1 MSKEKKYSIVLG
13 VLLIL
18 GINIYCYA
26 TESGVITGQTVKLR
40 EKPTT
45 ESKSISLL
53 DLNDKVEILG
63 KEGDWYQVKIEGKT
77 GYVSASYIKTDA
89 KIENNNIVNN
99 VTNSTAL
106 NSSENN
112 NISSITKI
120 ENNEIIESTNTSIK
134 ENEQEEIELPSE
146 QELKED
152 IQIRIIPLIN
162 AGSIGELK
170 KGTKV
175 TVTEKI
181 NNWFY
186 IISEEYAGWTYKEV
200 FVSSATNTRTDEKQ
214 EDKEVQKDQKVEEVE
229 KTNIQNRKGYVN
241 VDSVNI
247 RKSADIASEVLGNLS
262 KNAEVI
268 ILEEVNSWYKI
279 KTATKEGYI
288 AKQYISDTKVEITNR
303 SSDFERKEEKNEDI
317 IEVSSNKTEIG
328 EKVIAYAKQ
337 YLGCRYVSGGNGPN
351 SFDCSGLTRYVY
363 QNFGYSL
370 ARTAA
375 GQAGM
380 GKNVN
385 KSELQLGDLVFF
397 SQGTKEIGH
406 VGIYVGGNS
415 FIHAANPQKGVV
427 ITPLSNSYYIK
438 NYVTARRIL

>member
-1 MSKEKKYSIVLG
+1 M
-13 VLLIL
+13 
-18 GINIYCYA
+18 
-26 TESGVITGQTVKLR
+26 
-40 EKPTT
+40 
-45 ESKSISLL
+45 
-53 DLNDKVEILG
+53 
-63 KEGDWYQVKIEGKT
+63 
-77 GYVSASYIKTDA
+77 
-89 KIENNNIVNN
+89 
-99 VTNSTAL
+99 